1 MNIYFGRIN
10 PEFKDQL
17 ENAYYE
23 AEKGWKG
30 FCGLSTGD
38 YVYMLS
44 GGNVHLW
51 KTLEYDNDLGR
62 QKFEPIISNLA
73 KETSFL
79 THFKY
84 LELSVDLA
92 VKTMR
97 HVRSQGFFK
106 VNYSSEFTEI
116 MLCDKSTYE
125 NPESFRNIFIMNEK
139 PNEVTYDLRL
149 YFEEGKLKLFGIK
162 NADASYYASF
172 QDNLAMMGKGQ
183 SKKDKVYKIVNDE
196 KNRNLAFD
204 YKSELNVTRI
214 YDAFMVDYKEKP
226 IDDYPCKF
234 WSGGHKWGD
243 DEMLHVFRQGN
254 YWQNGWSREDSS
266 RGAIKSWA
274 NFDKVLVGDYL
285 CIHGYGGKDDLT
297 IYSVAKIIGKVE
309 KTGQLELDYKSEESY
324 VYKGKGT
331 DLKLDKGGWRDGTL
345 FQVTGKKTI
354 ERIFGKYIDFE
365 DEGVEKK
372 KNEKLIAL
380 LTANHNI
387 ILHGAPGTGKTYLAK
402 EIASQMIFG
411 RSLDKLTEDQNLE
424 LKQQIGF
431 VQFHQSYDY
440 TDFVEGLR
448 PAKGKDGKADGFER
462 QDGVFK
468 KFCEKALKN
477 LTESQKSAEQLSK
490 DVFWQNC
497 LDDFIELSYE
507 DENLRKKFK
516 TASTSNEFLIDSV
529 DDNNIHIRIPGN
541 EKVSVLPVNKRLILT
556 ILESEKSME
565 KVLDVKNFF
574 NRKNHMQQDSYVF
587 VLVREIRA
595 WVEAKGLQK
604 TIVRTTQ
611 KKDFVFIIDEINRGE
626 ISKIFGELF
635 FSIDPGYRGEK
646 GRINTQYQNLV
657 EEGDTFE
664 NGFFVPENVYIIG
677 TMNDIDRSV
686 ESMDFAMRRRFAFK
700 EIKASDRI
708 EMLDDLKCGKK
719 EETVAR
725 MKSINTAIENVPGL
739 SSAYHIGPAYFL
751 KLDNYEGD
759 FDLLWEYHIEGVLRE
774 YLRGMP
780 DAGETLQN
788 LHDAYN
794 LKVSVSSEG

>member
-226 IDDYPCKF
+226 IDDFPCKF

-254 YWQNGWSREDSS
+254 YWQNGWSRENTKD
-266 RGAIKSWA
+266 GAVKSWT
-274 NFDKVLVGDYL
+274 NFNKITVGDFL
-285 CIHGYGGKDDLT
+285 CIHGYGGNDDLI
-297 IYSVAKIIGKVE
+297 IYSVAKIVGKDDVA
-309 KTGQLELDYKSEESY
+309 GRLELEYKSDASY

-331 DLKLDKGGWRDGTL
+331 ELKLDKGGWRDGTL

-402 EIASQMIFG
+402 EIAKEMGAEYDI
-411 RSLDKLTEDQNLE
+411 
-424 LKQQIGF
+424 

-448 PAKGKDGKADGFER
+448 PAKGENNKAEGFER
-462 QDGVFK
+462 KDGVFK
-468 KFCEKALKN
+468 AFCKNALEIVDNGDLNQYSDADTEKMVEWFKEKA
-477 LTESQKSAEQLSK
+477 KSAEVEIKS
-490 DVFWQNC
+490 
-497 LDDFIELSYE
+497 IRSEA
-507 DENLRKKFK
+507 KFTVK
-516 TASTSNEFLIDSV
+516 SFDGTLKIVTSNEKQIQPYYAAIKRYLKTKVYNHSNMTYTPAIGQYIL
-529 DDNNIHIRIPGN
+529 DNYPQ
-541 EKVSVLPVNKRLILT
+541 
-556 ILESEKSME
+556 
-565 KVLDVKNFF
+565 KNDL
-574 NRKNHMQQDSYVF
+574 KPKIIQ
-587 VLVREIRA
+587 
-595 WVEAKGLQK
+595 AKDAK
-604 TIVRTTQ
+604 
-611 KKDFVFIIDEINRGE
+611 FVFIIDEINRGE
-626 ISKIFGELF
+626 MSKIFGELF
-635 FSIDPGYRGEK
+635 YSIDPGYRGEN

-657 EEGDTFE
+657 GEDDVFAD
-664 NGFFVPENVYIIG
+664 GFFVPENVYIIG

-700 EIKASDRI
+700 EVTAEESMSMFDKTESWKNAKGELIDVSSELAHIKNR
-708 EMLDDLKCGKK
+708 MLNLNDEILK
-719 EETVAR
+719 EEF
-725 MKSINTAIENVPGL
+725 NLG
-739 SSAYHIGPAYFL
+739 SSYQIGAAYFL
-751 KLDNYEGD
+751 KFAKY
-759 FDLLWEYHIEGVLRE
+759 FDGANATSAFNNLWDYHLEGVLRE
-774 YLRGMP
+774 YLRGMS
-780 DAGETLQN
+780 DVDGLLKKLKT
-788 LHDAYN
+788 AYDVQDYV
-794 LKVSVSSEG
+794 LKEKKSESTEG